1 MNNGPAFE
9 FGNFDFFCN
18 LVSLP
23 MCSLVGKKIM
33 PVCYARNLEMVE
45 GYLTFQGAT
54 LFMCFVAFF
63 MTIFMIFH
71 IKSKY
76 TAVGRKEVVIFYY
89 FYILYIIIEMV
100 VSSGVIP
107 LYKEYYDWVVS
118 SYTGIVGATCTT
130 LLVSGLVSF
139 QWIED
144 GTAKSLWLV
153 RVSALISFGL
163 HFAVSKLTFKDM
175 VFNSKEPMLLFVL
188 FFVVNGAEIIIY
200 FLMQVFLVVTVLD
213 EKWPLGAMLFAAAFY
228 VIGVVSEFVFAKE
241 ICQLCSHY
249 IDGVFF
255 GVTFILLAVM
265 MVYKY
270 WDSITKEDLEFS
282 VGKNQTVW
290 EIKEPTYY
298 NMNDKSQPPRPF

>member
-1 MNNGPAFE
+1 MSKSE
-9 FGNFDFFCN
+9 ISLQFGDFDYFCN
-18 LVSLP
+18 KVSLP
-23 MCSLVGKKIM
+23 MCSLVGNKIM
-33 PVCYARNLEMVE
+33 PECYARNLEVSK
-45 GYLTFQGAT
+45 GHLTFQGAT
-54 LFMCFVAFF
+54 LFMGIVAII
-63 MTIFMIFH
+63 MTFIMIIH

-76 TAVGRKEVVIFYY
+76 TAVGRKEVVFFYY
-89 FYILYIIIEMV
+89 LYCVYVVIEMI
-100 VSSGVIP
+100 VSSGIIP
-107 LYKEYYDWVVS
+107 LYASYYKWFVS
-118 SYTGIVGATCTT
+118 SYVGVVGATCTT

-163 HFAVSKLTFKDM
+163 HFAVSVLTFENE
-175 VFNSKEPMLLFVL
+175 VFSSKQPLLLFVL
-188 FFVVNGAEIIIY
+188 FFIVNGVEVIIY

-213 EKWPLGAMLFAAAFY
+213 EKWPLGAILFAAAFY
-228 VIGVVSEFVFAKE
+228 VIGVVSEFFFAKE
-241 ICQLCSHY
+241 ICRLCAHY

-298 NMNDKSQPPRPF
+298 NMNNKPRPF

>member
-1 MNNGPAFE
+1 MSNNIKFDL
-9 FGNFDFFCN
+9 NFDFFCN
-18 LVSLP
+18 KVSLP
-23 MCSLVGKKIM
+23 MCSLVDNKYM
-33 PVCYARNLEMVE
+33 PECYARNLEIVP
-45 GYLTFQGAT
+45 GHLTFQGAT
-54 LFMCFVAFF
+54 LFMGIVALI
-63 MTIFMIFH
+63 MTLIMIFH

-89 FYILYIIIEMV
+89 LYFLYIAMEMV

-107 LYKEYYDWVVS
+107 LYVDYYKYVVA
-118 SYTGIVGATCTT
+118 SYIGIVGATCTT

-153 RVSALISFGL
+153 RVGALISFGIN
-163 HFAVSKLTFKDM
+163 FAVSFLTFEKQ
-175 VFNSKEPMLLFVL
+175 FLTSSKVL
-188 FFVVNGAEIIIY
+188 FILFFIVNGGEILIY
-200 FLMQVFLVVTVLD
+200 FLLQVFLVITVLD
-213 EKWPLGAMLFAAAFY
+213 EKWPLGAILFAAAFY
-228 VIGVVSEFVFAKE
+228 IIGIVCEFVFSKE
-241 ICQLCSHY
+241 ICGLCAHY

-298 NMNDKSQPPRPF
+298 VNEKGPRPF

>member
-1 MNNGPAFE
+1 M
-9 FGNFDFFCN
+9 NFDFFCN
-18 LVSLP
+18 KVSLP
-23 MCSLVGKKIM
+23 MCSLVDSKFM
-33 PVCYARNLEMVE
+33 PECYSRNLEIVK
-45 GYLTFQGAT
+45 GHLTFQGAT
-54 LFMCFVAFF
+54 LFMGIVALV
-63 MTIFMIFH
+63 MTLIMIFH

-89 FYILYIIIEMV
+89 LYFLYIILEMV
-100 VSSGVIP
+100 VSSGVVP
-107 LYKEYYDWVVS
+107 LYLEYYKYVVA
-118 SYTGIVGATCTT
+118 SYIGVVGAACTT

-153 RVSALISFGL
+153 RVCALISFGIN
-163 HFAVSKLTFKDM
+163 FAVSYLTFEKQILTT
-175 VFNSKEPMLLFVL
+175 SQILYIL
-188 FFVVNGAEIIIY
+188 FFIVNGAEILIY
-200 FLMQVFLVVTVLD
+200 FLLQVFLVITVLD
-213 EKWPLGAMLFAAAFY
+213 EKWPLGAILFAAAFY
-228 VIGVVSEFVFAKE
+228 IIGIVCEFVFSKE
-241 ICQLCSHY
+241 ICGMCAHY

-298 NMNDKSQPPRPF
+298 VNDKGPRPF